1 MYASSKLSEVRL
13 VQWVNHVSPNPDG
26 RQSASYVKRF
36 LPCPHTDPA
45 HSKLVE
51 HLMSPRRREKNV
63 HLLNGKT
70 RTKKDHILTC
80 DTYLINPQVLH
91 VPSEFKNPS
100 SSRKKTA
107 IIQPF
112 RTLWQRTSEVRCY
125 DKIKENSWSLLTPS
139 VHLIYGLVTDQIKE
153 AKGSCGTY
161 IINLTSLFFK
171 ENFVIVYFSVEISSL
186 VSS

>member
-80 DTYLINPQVLH
+80 DTC
-91 VPSEFKNPS
+91 S
-100 SSRKKTA
+100 SGVTCSVRIKKSKQFQKKTA

-139 VHLIYGLVTDQIKE
+139 VHLIYGLVTDQMKE
-153 AKGSCGTY
+153 AKGSCGPY
-161 IINLTSLFFK
+161 IINLTSLFS
-171 ENFVIVYFSVEISSL
+171 ENYGVVYFSVEISSL

>member
-70 RTKKDHILTC
+70 RTKKRSHFDMRYLSVYH
-80 DTYLINPQVLH
+80 LINPQLLH
-91 VPSEFKNPS
+91 APSELKNPS
-100 SSRKKTA
+100 SSRKRLRL
-107 IIQPF
+107 F
-112 RTLWQRTSEVRCY
+112 NLSELF
-125 DKIKENSWSLLTPS
+125 DKERPK
-139 VHLIYGLVTDQIKE
+139 
-153 AKGSCGTY
+153 
-161 IINLTSLFFK
+161 
-171 ENFVIVYFSVEISSL
+171 
-186 VSS
+186 

>member
-1 MYASSKLSEVRL
+1 MQIAKPKLFQTKTFPALCTHLLSFPSSSEALRQMRL

-91 VPSEFKNPS
+91 VPSEFKNPNPPWAIFAQKVARAILAHGTAWKNS
-100 SSRKKTA
+100 LGEKFCEKK
-107 IIQPF
+107 
-112 RTLWQRTSEVRCY
+112 
-125 DKIKENSWSLLTPS
+125 
-139 VHLIYGLVTDQIKE
+139 
-153 AKGSCGTY
+153 
-161 IINLTSLFFK
+161 
-171 ENFVIVYFSVEISSL
+171 
-186 VSS
+186 